1 MKRPHGFDS
10 SGRDTRP
17 LPDRAADKR
26 SPEAAPGVVAPAPV
40 DPELPELAS
49 GPVIEQPESPTTA
62 VHTELAEQTKR
73 ARDALKDLK
82 LARKTRKK
90 REKGERR
97 RFTQLSRVRKRRWLI
112 AAVSVAA
119 LALFVTIGVF
129 SPAMTVQKI
138 EVIGASR
145 LDSVA
150 VVESVGFE
158 IGQPLVSV
166 DAQKIHDALTQFPLI
181 QKYSIETQP
190 PNTLVIRVIER
201 QPVINIKR
209 GKQFDLVDSA
219 GVVIQTADA
228 RIPGFALADGLVVD
242 VNSPAFEATASALAN
257 MQPELAAQVDIAS
270 ATTDQDV
277 TFKLVNGI
285 TIIWGSADESAKKS
299 ILATKMMAALAG
311 RNVSTINVSST
322 EAPVFS

>member
-10 SGRDTRP
+10 SGQDARP
-17 LPDRAADKR
+17 LSDRAADKR
-26 SPEAAPGVVAPAPV
+26 SSEVAPEPIA
-40 DPELPELAS
+40 LPPATADVLEPAS
-49 GPVIEQPESPTTA
+49 APVIEEPESSATS

-73 ARDALKDLK
+73 AKDALRDLK

-97 RFTQLSRVRKRRWLI
+97 RFTQPSRARKRRWLI
-112 AAVSVAA
+112 AVVSVAA

-145 LDSVA
+145 LDSAA
-150 VVESVGFE
+150 VVDSVGFE

-219 GVVIQTADA
+219 GVVIQTAEA
-228 RIPGFALADGLVVD
+228 RIAGFALADGLVVD
-242 VNSPAFEATASALAN
+242 VNSPAFEATSSALAN

>member
-10 SGRDTRP
+10 SGQDARP
-17 LPDRAADKR
+17 LSGRAVDKTL
-26 SPEAAPGVVAPAPV
+26 PETVPEVTAPAPLTPLV
-40 DPELPELAS
+40 SNLDSAPE
-49 GPVIEQPESPTTA
+49 IEQLEPAATT

-73 ARDALKDLK
+73 AKDALRDLK
-82 LARKTRKK
+82 LARKTRKR

-97 RFTQLSRVRKRRWLI
+97 RFTQFSRVRKRRWLI
-112 AAVSVAA
+112 ATVSVAA
-119 LALFVTIGVF
+119 LALFVAIGVF

-145 LDSVA
+145 LDSAA
-150 VVESVGFE
+150 VVDSVSFE

-228 RIPGFALADGLVVD
+228 RIAGFALADGLVVD

-277 TFKLVNGI
+277 TFKLANGI
-285 TIIWGSADESAKKS
+285 TIIWGSAEESAKKS
-299 ILATKMMAALAG
+299 ILATKMMTALAG

>member
-10 SGRDTRP
+10 SGQDA
-17 LPDRAADKR
+17 RALAGRAVDKAP
-26 SPEAAPGVVAPAPV
+26 SEAV
-40 DPELPELAS
+40 PELAAPK
-49 GPVIEQPESPTTA
+49 PVAPDVPDLDSAPINEQPESSATT

-73 ARDALKDLK
+73 AQDALRDLK

-97 RFTQLSRVRKRRWLI
+97 RFTQLSRVRRRRWLI
-112 AAVSVAA
+112 ATVAVAA
-119 LALFVTIGVF
+119 LALFVTIGVY
-129 SPAMTVQKI
+129 SPAMTVRKI

-145 LDSVA
+145 LDSAA

-209 GKQFDLVDSA
+209 GKQFDLVDPA

-228 RIPGFALADGLVVD
+228 RIAGFALADGLVVD

-277 TFKLVNGI
+277 TFKLANGI